1 MVKNM
6 FKDYEIKNYQ
16 NEEVLIIYLDMNT
29 EFAKLNSKSKTTI
42 NKEVNNYI
50 KDNKINFK
58 GKKIILMAGSLLI
71 GTFLYTTPL
80 LKNNNQISNYNYT
93 TNIVSMKENIDIKI
107 DEAKEEIQEKET
119 IADKSEN
126 PNSNKN
132 NNSSTTKN
140 PTISK
145 PSNKIPNQNSPTTK
159 PTTKPTVKPTT
170 PTTSNNNSSKED
182 TTTSTEN
189 TKNEETI
196 KTPSFKMP
204 VTIRRS
210 NGTVLTLELE
220 DYIVGVVSAEM
231 PASFHSEALKAQ
243 AVAARTYAL
252 KAIKEGKTLTD
263 TVSTQVYQDNAQL
276 KAKWG
281 SSYNTYYS
289 KVKNAV
295 MATEGLIM
303 KYNGSIINAY
313 YHSTSNGYT
322 EDSTAVFGSYPYL
335 KSVESPV
342 DKNVSSYL
350 KTIAMSYED
359 ISSKLGIPVTSL
371 SNIKIEK
378 NNSNRVD
385 KIIIDEYIYGGVEFR
400 TKLGLRSTDFE
411 LNLSESNI
419 SITTRGY
426 GHGVGM
432 SQYGAHEY
440 AKAGMS
446 YQNILKHYYTGITIE
461 KY

>member
-1 MVKNM
+1 MVKYM

-42 NKEVNNYI
+42 NKEVNDYI
-50 KDNKINFK
+50 KDKKINFK

-71 GTFLYTTPL
+71 GTFLYAAPL
-80 LKNNNQISNYNYT
+80 LKNNNPNTDYNYT
-93 TNIVSMKENIDIKI
+93 TNIVSMKEKININDNSTNIN
-107 DEAKEEIQEKET
+107 DEVEKEQIEEKQT
-119 IADKSEN
+119 IPD
-126 PNSNKN
+126 KN
-132 NNSSTTKN
+132 NNASSNNSSGSNTKKPN
-140 PTISK
+140 TSK
-145 PSNKIPNQNSPTTK
+145 PINKTPTSNNSTTK
-159 PTTKPTVKPTT
+159 PTTPN
-170 PTTSNNNSSKED
+170 TSNNNSSNGS
-182 TTTSTEN
+182 TSTETSN
-189 TKNEETI
+189 NEETI
-196 KTPSFKMP
+196 KTPTFKSP
-204 VTIRRS
+204 VAIKRS
-210 NGTVLTLELE
+210 NGSVVILELE
-220 DYIVGVVSAEM
+220 DYIIGVVSAEM

-243 AVAARTYAL
+243 VVAARTYAL
-252 KAIKEGKTLTD
+252 KAIKDGKVLTD
-263 TVSTQVYQDNAQL
+263 TVSTQAYQDNNQL

-281 SSYNTYYS
+281 SSYNTYYE

-295 MATEGLIM
+295 MATEGLVM
-303 KYNGSIINAY
+303 KYNDSLINAY

-350 KTIAMSYED
+350 KTIAMSYEE
-359 ISSKLGIPVTSL
+359 ISNKLGVPITSL
-371 SNIKIEK
+371 SNIKIEH
-378 NNSNRVD
+378 NSSNRVD
-385 KIIIDEYIYGGVEFR
+385 KIIIDGNVYGGVEFR

-411 LNLSESNI
+411 LNLNTSNI

-440 AKAGMS
+440 AKTGMS

>member
-1 MVKNM
+1 M
-6 FKDYEIKNYQ
+6 FKNYEIKNYQ

-42 NKEVNNYI
+42 NKEVNDYI
-50 KDNKINFK
+50 KNNKINFK

-71 GTFLYTTPL
+71 GTLLYTTPL
-80 LKNNNQISNYNYT
+80 LKNNTPIPNYNYS
-93 TNIVSMKENIDIKI
+93 TNIISMKESIDIKDNNI
-107 DEAKEEIQEKET
+107 STDKIENKEQIKDEKINQTQTKATE
-119 IADKSEN
+119 
-126 PNSNKN
+126 SNKKT
-132 NNSSTTKN
+132 NNSINTSSNNSITKPN
-140 PTISK
+140 SK
-145 PSNKIPNQNSPTTK
+145 PSLNI
-159 PTTKPTVKPTT
+159 
-170 PTTSNNNSSKED
+170 SNNNSTPTSKNEI
-182 TTTSTEN
+182 TKPLETP
-189 TKNEETI
+189 KNEEIEKKPTL
-196 KTPSFKMP
+196 KMP
-204 VTIRRS
+204 VTIKRS
-210 NGTVLTLELE
+210 NGSVVTLELE
-220 DYIVGVVSAEM
+220 EYIIGVVSAEM

-263 TVSTQVYQDNAQL
+263 TVATQVYQDNREL

-281 SSYNTYYS
+281 SSYNTYYN

-295 MATEGLIM
+295 LATEGLIM
-303 KYNGSIINAY
+303 KYNGTIINAF

-335 KSVESPV
+335 ISVESPV
-342 DKNVSSYL
+342 DKNVNSYL
-350 KTIAMSYED
+350 KTIAITYED
-359 ISSKLGIPVTSL
+359 ISSKLGIPVTSV

-378 NNSNRVD
+378 NNSNRVN
-385 KIIIDEYIYGGVEFR
+385 KIIIDDHIYGGVEFR
-400 TKLGLRSTDFE
+400 TKLGLRSTDFDIN
-411 LNLSESNI
+411 LNSSNI

-440 AKAGMS
+440 AKTGMS

>member
-1 MVKNM
+1 M

-42 NKEVNNYI
+42 NKEVNDYI

-71 GTFLYTTPL
+71 GTFLYTAPL
-80 LKNNNQISNYNYT
+80 LKNNNQTSNYNYT
-93 TNIVSMKENIDIKI
+93 TNIVNMKENIDIKI
-107 DEAKEEIQEKET
+107 HEAKEEIQEKET
-119 IADKSEN
+119 ITDKNEN
-126 PNSNKN
+126 TNSNKN
-132 NNSSTTKN
+132 NNASITKK
-140 PTISK
+140 PAIFK
-145 PSNKIPNQNSPTTK
+145 PSNKAPTQNNTT
-159 PTTKPTVKPTT
+159 TKPTT

-189 TKNEETI
+189 TKNEEAI
-196 KTPSFKMP
+196 KTPAFKMP

-220 DYIVGVVSAEM
+220 EYIIGVVSAEM

-303 KYNGSIINAY
+303 KYNDSIINAY

-342 DKNVSSYL
+342 DKNVSNYL

-359 ISSKLGIPVTSL
+359 ISNKLRIPVTSL

-411 LNLSESNI
+411 LNLNESNI

-440 AKAGMS
+440 AKTGMS

>member
-29 EFAKLNSKSKTTI
+29 EFAKLNSKSKTTV
-42 NKEVNNYI
+42 NKEVNDYI
-50 KDNKINFK
+50 KDKKINFK

-71 GTFLYTTPL
+71 GTFLYTAPL
-80 LKNNNQISNYNYT
+80 LKNNNQAYNYNYT
-93 TNIVSMKENIDIKI
+93 TNIVSMKEDIDIKT
-107 DEAKEEIQEKET
+107 DETKEEEIQEKET
-119 IADKSEN
+119 IT
-126 PNSNKN
+126 NKN
-132 NNSSTTKN
+132 ENTNSSKNNDASTTKN

-145 PSNKIPNQNSPTTK
+145 PSNKTPAQNNT
-159 PTTKPTVKPTT
+159 TTKPTVKPTT

-182 TTTSTEN
+182 VATSTDN
-189 TKNEETI
+189 SKNEENI
-196 KTPSFKMP
+196 KTPTFKMP
-204 VTIRRS
+204 VTIKRS
-210 NGTVLTLELE
+210 NGTVLTLEFE
-220 DYIVGVVSAEM
+220 DYIIGVVSAEM

-263 TVSTQVYQDNAQL
+263 TVSTQVYQDNTQL

-281 SSYNTYYS
+281 SSYNTYYN

-313 YHSTSNGYT
+313 YYSTSNGYT

-359 ISSKLGIPVTSL
+359 ISNKLGIPVTSL

-385 KIIIDEYIYGGVEFR
+385 KIIIDNHIYGGVEFR

-411 LNLSESNI
+411 LNLNESNI

-440 AKAGMS
+440 AKTGMS

>member
-1 MVKNM
+1 M
-6 FKDYEIKNYQ
+6 FKDHEIKNYQ

-42 NKEVNNYI
+42 NKEVNDYI
-50 KDNKINFK
+50 KYKKINFK

-71 GTFLYTTPL
+71 GTFLYTAPL
-80 LKNNNQISNYNYT
+80 LKNNDPVTDYNYT
-93 TNIVSMKENIDIKI
+93 TNIVSMKENIEINDNSVNIKG
-107 DEAKEEIQEKET
+107 EVEKEQIEEKQT
-119 IADKSEN
+119 IPDKKGTS
-126 PNSNKN
+126 SNN
-132 NNSSTTKN
+132 INNSSNIKKPST
-140 PTISK
+140 SK
-145 PSNKIPNQNSPTTK
+145 PSSKVPTQNNSI
-159 PTTKPTVKPTT
+159 VKPTT
-170 PTTSNNNSSKED
+170 PNTSNSNINENTTSSKE
-182 TTTSTEN
+182 TSN
-189 TKNEETI
+189 NEETI
-196 KTPSFKMP
+196 KTPTFKNP
-204 VTIRRS
+204 VTIKRG
-210 NGTVLTLELE
+210 NGSVVTLELE
-220 DYIVGVVSAEM
+220 DYIIGVVSAEM

-243 AVAARTYAL
+243 AIAARTYAL
-252 KAIKEGKTLTD
+252 KTIKDGKTLTD
-263 TVSTQVYQDNAQL
+263 TVSTQVYQDNEQL

-281 SSYNTYYS
+281 SSYNTYYN

-295 MATEGLIM
+295 MATEGLVM
-303 KYNGSIINAY
+303 KYNGSLINAY

-350 KTIAMSYED
+350 KTVAMSYEE
-359 ISSKLGIPVTSL
+359 ISNKLGIPVTSL
-371 SNIKIEK
+371 STIKLER

-385 KIIIDEYIYGGVEFR
+385 KIIIDDNVYGGVEFR

-411 LNLSESNI
+411 LNLNTSSI